1 MLPSGSTEFAA
12 RYKGKKGVV
21 VIDSSKDL
29 PLLFFTTE
37 PSSVWHDQ
45 RLESATD
52 GSVRFSI
59 PVSDIREIRKV
70 DGLGWKGKLV
80 AGWAFRSKEVVDG
93 IVLVRSEK
101 QETYQLMA
109 MPTRDELFNR
119 LLAIDGQVWESC

>member
-1 MLPSGSTEFAA
+1 M
-12 RYKGKKGVV
+12 
-21 VIDSSKDL
+21 
-29 PLLFFTTE
+29 
-37 PSSVWHDQ
+37 
-45 RLESATD
+45 
-52 GSVRFSI
+52 RFSI